1 MGHLAAPTVMTS
13 SPLAGL
19 KVLIVEDEAV
29 TAAAAMMMLDEA
41 GAHSLG
47 PCESVAD
54 ALTLIGEQRVDLA
67 LLDVNL
73 NGMRSN
79 AIAAALT
86 AKKVPFV
93 AATGYGIA
101 AALAG
106 ASIILEKPY
115 TPEQLRA
122 ALEEAVAATC

>member
-1 MGHLAAPTVMTS
+1 MTS
-13 SPLAGL
+13 PLTGL
-19 KVLIVEDEAV
+19 NVLIVEDEAV
-29 TAAAAMMMLDEA
+29 TAVAAMMMLDDA
-41 GAHSLG
+41 GAHPLG
-47 PCESVAD
+47 PCESVAE
-54 ALTLIGEQRVDLA
+54 ALTLIGEQQIDLA

-86 AKKVPFV
+86 AKNVPFV

-115 TPEQLRA
+115 TPESLQA
-122 ALEEAVAATC
+122 ALEHAVTAARQP